1 MNPDASSP
9 QPAAHLSVLYKET
22 LEALSPTPG
31 GLYVDGTL
39 GAGGHAWGLL
49 EGSRPDGQLLGLDV
63 DPHALALATQW
74 LAPFGER
81 AHIRHGSY
89 ADLAQHLAAIRWGQV
104 DGILLDLGAS
114 SMQFDQGERGFS
126 FQKDG
131 PLDMRF
137 NPAAGRSAADLVNT
151 LPEVELAD
159 LLYTYGEERQSR
171 RIARAI
177 VAARPLHTS
186 RELAELVAKTLG
198 GKRTGRAG
206 RAGAIHPATRSF
218 QALRIAVNGELDAV
232 ASVLPQAV
240 AALKPGGRLAV
251 ISFHSLEDRLVKQYF
266 RQESRDCIC
275 PPGQPV
281 CTCGHTAS
289 LKELTRKPL
298 AASEQEVAA
307 NPRARSAH
315 LRVAERLQR

>member
-1 MNPDASSP
+1 MNADGRG
-9 QPAAHLSVLYKET
+9 QPAHLSVLYKET
-22 LEALSPTPG
+22 LEAIAPQPG
-31 GLYVDGTL
+31 GRYVDGTL

-49 EGSRPDGQLLGLDV
+49 EGSHPDGQLLGLDV
-63 DPHALALATQW
+63 DPAALALATQR

-81 AHIRHGSY
+81 AHIRQGSY
-89 ADLAQHLAAIRWGQV
+89 ADLAQHLAALGWGAV

-114 SMQFDQGERGFS
+114 SMQFDQAERGFS
-126 FQKDG
+126 FQKEG

-137 NPAAGRSAADLVNT
+137 NPSAGRSAADLVNT
-151 LPEVELAD
+151 LPEGELAD
-159 LLYTYGEERQSR
+159 LLYEYGEERQSR
-171 RIARAI
+171 RVAKAI

-186 RELAELVAKTLG
+186 TELAGVVAKALG
-198 GKRTGRAG
+198 GKRTGV
-206 RAGAIHPATRSF
+206 HPATRSF
-218 QALRIAVNGELDAV
+218 QALRIAVNSELDAV
-232 ASVLPQAV
+232 AQVLPQAV

-289 LKELTRKPL
+289 LRELTRKPVQPG
-298 AASEQEVAA
+298 EQEIQA
-307 NPRARSAH
+307 NPRSRSAR
-315 LRVAERLQR
+315 LRVVVRLEAQKL

>member
-1 MNPDASSP
+1 MQAEERAA
-9 QPAAHLSVLYKET
+9 AAHLSVLYKET
-22 LEALSPTPG
+22 LAALSPTPG
-31 GLYVDGTL
+31 GRYVDGTL
-39 GAGGHAWGLL
+39 GAGGHAGGLL
-49 EGSRPDGQLLGLDV
+49 EGSSPDGQLLGLDV
-63 DPHALALATQW
+63 DPEALALATQR

-89 ADLAQHLAAIRWGQV
+89 ADLAQHLAALGWGAV

-114 SMQFDQGERGFS
+114 SMQFDQAARGFS

-137 NPAAGRSAADLVNT
+137 NPAAARSAADLVNT
-151 LPEVELAD
+151 LPEAELAD
-159 LLYTYGEERQSR
+159 LLYAYGEERQSR

-177 VAARPLHTS
+177 VAARPLHSS
-186 RELAELVAKTLG
+186 RALAELVAKTLG
-198 GKRTGRAG
+198 GKRPGRG
-206 RAGAIHPATRSF
+206 GAIHPATRSF

-232 ASVLPQAV
+232 QAVLPQAL
-240 AALKPGGRLAV
+240 AALKPGGRLAI
-251 ISFHSLEDRLVKQYF
+251 ISFHSLEDRLVKKYF

-289 LKELTRKPL
+289 LKELTRKPV
-298 AASEQEVAA
+298 AASPQEVAA

-315 LRVAERLQR
+315 LRVAERLAQKL